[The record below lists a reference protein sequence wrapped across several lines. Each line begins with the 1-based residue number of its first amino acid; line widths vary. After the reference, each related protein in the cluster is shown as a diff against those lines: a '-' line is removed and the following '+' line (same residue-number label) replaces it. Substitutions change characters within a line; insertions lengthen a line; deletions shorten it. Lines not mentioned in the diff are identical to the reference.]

1 MNKRKLNKTINNSQ
15 GNMIPPEPNC
25 PSSASAG
32 NSNTAEAQENYLK
45 SNLMKIIVAL
55 KEEMNMFLKEIQEKQ

>member
-1 MNKRKLNKTINNSQ
+1 
-15 GNMIPPEPNC
+15 MIPPKIKC

>member
-1 MNKRKLNKTINNSQ
+1 
-15 GNMIPPEPNC
+15 MIPPEPNC